1 MSGSEC
7 DVARASC
14 AWAHGR
20 EAPDT
25 VQIKQNFVTS
35 GARVTMTALPSRQV
49 LEHFKMIDQVRTTR
63 LPNGLTILSEHMPEL
78 RSISLGIWLRRGS
91 RHEAS
96 ALNGMCHFIE
106 HALFKGTQRRTAH
119 ELATESDR
127 LGGQFDAY
135 TSHEMTGFVAKVV
148 DTEMPHAFDLLSD
161 LVLNPRF
168 DADDLVKEQKV
179 IIEEMKMIED
189 TPDELLTELFHA
201 AYFPN
206 HSLGRPI
213 EGTEK
218 TVSTFDSSATADFH
232 RRNFIPSN
240 LVVAAAGNV
249 EHNRLLELVAEA
261 FGDEEKSSEPEFA
274 SPAPAV
280 AAPILIERKSELE
293 QAHLIIAAPWPS
305 AKDSDRYAASMLGTI
320 MGGGTSS
327 RLWQSI
333 REERGLAYSIGA
345 GGNTFSDVGMFTIY
359 AGTSPAQMDEVFDL
373 SLDELRRIVREPVAE
388 DELELAKQ
396 QAISSVLLS
405 LESSSNRVGAL
416 ARQEIIHGRRI
427 SPDEII
433 RAVREVTREDVQRL
447 AQSSFTTP
455 ALSVGALGNLNGFAV
470 DRSRLEI

>member
-1 MSGSEC
+1 M
-7 DVARASC
+7 
-14 AWAHGR
+14 
-20 EAPDT
+20 
-25 VQIKQNFVTS
+25 
-35 GARVTMTALPSRQV
+35 
-49 LEHFKMIDQVRTTR
+49 DQVRTTR

-91 RHEAS
+91 RHETS

-148 DTEMPHAFDLLSD
+148 DTEMSHAFDLLSD

-213 EGTEK
+213 EGTEQ
-218 TVSTFDSSATADFH
+218 TVSTFDSSITADFH
-232 RRNFIPSN
+232 KRNFVPSN
-240 LVVAAAGNV
+240 LVVAAAGNI
-249 EHNRLLELVAEA
+249 EHNRLVEMVTQA
-261 FGDEEKSSEPEFA
+261 FIDEEKSSEPEFA

-280 AAPILIERKSELE
+280 AAPILIERKTELE

-305 AKDSDRYAASMLGTI
+305 AKDPDRYAASMLGTI
-320 MGGGTSS
+320 IGGGTSS

-373 SLDELRRIVREPVAE
+373 SLHELRRIVREPVAA

-405 LESSSNRVGAL
+405 LESSGNRVGAL

-433 RAVREVTREDVQRL
+433 QAVNDVTIEDVLRL
-447 AQSSFTTP
+447 AQSSFTTL

>member
-1 MSGSEC
+1 
-7 DVARASC
+7 
-14 AWAHGR
+14 
-20 EAPDT
+20 
-25 VQIKQNFVTS
+25 
-35 GARVTMTALPSRQV
+35 
-49 LEHFKMIDQVRTTR
+49 MIDKVQTTR
-63 LPNGLTILSEHMPEL
+63 LSNGLTILTEHMPEL
-78 RSISLGIWLRRGS
+78 RSVSLGIWVRRGS
-91 RHEAS
+91 RHETRVQ
-96 ALNGMCHFIE
+96 NGICHFIE
-106 HALFKGTQRRTAH
+106 HALFKGTECRSAH
-119 ELATESDR
+119 DIATESDR

-135 TSHEMTGFVAKVV
+135 TSHEMTGFAAKVV
-148 DTEMPHAFDLLSD
+148 DTAMPRAFDLLSD
-161 LVLNPRF
+161 MVLNPRF
-168 DADDLVKEQKV
+168 DEDDLLKEQKV

-213 EGTEK
+213 EGTEF
-218 TVSTFDSSATADFH
+218 TVSSFNHSATVDFH
-232 RRNFIPSN
+232 ARNFAPRN
-240 LVVAAAGNV
+240 LVIAAAGNV
-249 EHNRLLELVAEA
+249 AHDELVATVAATFGTEA
-261 FGDEEKSSEPEFA
+261 KTDAGASDSAAPE
-274 SPAPAV
+274 V
-280 AAPILIERKSELE
+280 AAPIMIERKSELE

-305 AKDSDRYAASMLGTI
+305 AKSADRYAASMLATI
-320 MGGGTSS
+320 IGGGTSS

-359 AGTSPAQMDEVFDL
+359 AGTSPAQMNEVFDL
-373 SLDELRRIVREPVAE
+373 ALGELRRIVREPVAE

-405 LESSSNRVGAL
+405 LESSSTRVGAL

-433 RAVREVTREDVQRL
+433 KMINAVSSESVQQV
-447 AQSSFTTP
+447 AQASFRTA